1 VLEIAFLKKLD
12 LFALVKFVELVLIVG
27 GEGQEE
33 SLIFVGKLG
42 KMELTITIMVVMM
55 GIA

>member
-1 VLEIAFLKKLD
+1 MLEIAFLKKLD